1 MSFSSAGG
9 NRGCSD
15 NFGSTPGGITG
26 FSHSI
31 CSGVVLLFVIL
42 FYAIRNPFL
51 AGRDDSRTDGGI
63 RLVGSGRK
71 FAAWYLL
78 LHLFDIRDYRRR
90 LARPVEREMHHSNWR
105 QVFERGGSTGIA
117 AIAAAI
123 ILAFFIR
130 ETGAAVRPPALSKPV

>member
-1 MSFSSAGG
+1 
-9 NRGCSD
+9 
-15 NFGSTPGGITG
+15 
-26 FSHSI
+26 
-31 CSGVVLLFVIL
+31 VVLLFVIL

-90 LARPVEREMHHSNWR
+90 LARPVEREIHHSNWR

-123 ILAFFIR
+123 TLAFFIR

>member
-15 NFGSTPGGITG
+15 NFGIPGGITG

-90 LARPVEREMHHSNWR
+90 LARPVEREIHHSNWR

>member
-15 NFGSTPGGITG
+15 NFGAPGGITG

-42 FYAIRNPFL
+42 FYAIRNPFR

-90 LARPVEREMHHSNWR
+90 LARPVEREIHHSNWR
-105 QVFERGGSTGIA
+105 QVFERGGSAGIA

-123 ILAFFIR
+123 ILAFYIR
-130 ETGAAVRPPALSKPV
+130 ETGAAVRPLALSKPV